1 MTLEVELFDDTVKN
15 IREMTENSSGYV
27 ENFLVTFIIQN
38 LKEIFI

>member
-27 ENFLVTFIIQN
+27 ENFSSNIYYSEPERDIY
-38 LKEIFI
+38 